1 MASLDADMRIAL
13 HGQIK
18 IDKLFRTKSAKG
30 NEGNL
35 PIYDM
40 KKVCAII
47 KSLTGYRIEREK
59 NKVLVKVMNVHFT
72 KNRSHACLLL
82 NVINKKGAATVV
94 RDTADNER
102 TELALKK
109 PSEGYET
116 SCHVLINL
124 NAGQTG
130 TYAFTCES
138 IPKLSVQRIQRLLN
152 NLLFVAS
159 NKYPST
165 YRVDTQYQP
174 ITETTFKKDQLV
186 FKNEL
191 NFTQDPDEQFLD
203 DLDSGVM
210 SNVKLIKHEH
220 QVFNFADRPGSI
232 TAKKHIIELET
243 DRDNDGC
250 LDFIKGV
257 AASRVGRDYDQI
269 HFSFN
274 SAEGQRST
282 TINLD
287 NIRLEG
293 LEKSLTKKSLLTEFN
308 LPLKDAYDAVHPE
321 ILNKLK
327 VVMEG

>member
-47 KSLTGYRIEREK
+47 KSLVGYRIEREK
-59 NKVLVKVMNVHFT
+59 NKVIVKVMNVHFT

-124 NAGQTG
+124 HAG
-130 TYAFTCES
+130 
-138 IPKLSVQRIQRLLN
+138 
-152 NLLFVAS
+152 
-159 NKYPST
+159 
-165 YRVDTQYQP
+165 
-174 ITETTFKKDQLV
+174 
-186 FKNEL
+186 
-191 NFTQDPDEQFLD
+191 
-203 DLDSGVM
+203 
-210 SNVKLIKHEH
+210 
-220 QVFNFADRPGSI
+220 
-232 TAKKHIIELET
+232 
-243 DRDNDGC
+243 
-250 LDFIKGV
+250 
-257 AASRVGRDYDQI
+257 
-269 HFSFN
+269 
-274 SAEGQRST
+274 
-282 TINLD
+282 
-287 NIRLEG
+287 
-293 LEKSLTKKSLLTEFN
+293 
-308 LPLKDAYDAVHPE
+308 
-321 ILNKLK
+321 
-327 VVMEG
+327 

>member
-1 MASLDADMRIAL
+1 MASLDADIRIVL

-18 IDKLFRTKSAKG
+18 IEKIFRTQSGKG

-35 PIYDM
+35 PVYDM
-40 KKVCAII
+40 KKICSII
-47 KSLTGYRIEREK
+47 KSLVGYEIERDK
-59 NKVLVKVMNVHFT
+59 KKILVRVMNVHFT

-102 TELALKK
+102 TELALNK

-116 SCHVLINL
+116 SCHVLIDL
-124 NAGQTG
+124 NAGPIG
-130 TYAFTCES
+130 TYAFMCES
-138 IPKLSVQRIQRLLN
+138 IPKLSVQRIQSLLN

-159 NKYPST
+159 NNYAST

-174 ITETTFKKDQLV
+174 ITDKTLKKDQLA

-191 NFTQDPDEQFLD
+191 SFTQDPDEQFLN

-210 SNVKLIKHEH
+210 NNVKLIKHEH
-220 QVFNFADRPGSI
+220 QVFNFADRAGSI

-243 DRDNDGC
+243 DRDSDGC
-250 LDFIKGV
+250 LDFIKSV

-269 HFSFN
+269 YFSFN

-293 LEKSLTKKSLLTEFN
+293 LEKSLTKKSVLTEFS